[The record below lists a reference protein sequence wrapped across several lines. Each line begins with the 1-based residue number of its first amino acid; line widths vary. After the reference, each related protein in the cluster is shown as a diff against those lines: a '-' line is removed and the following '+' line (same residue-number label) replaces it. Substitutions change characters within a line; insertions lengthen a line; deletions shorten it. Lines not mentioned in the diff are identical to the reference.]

1 MKQAVLFASACAGIV
16 LWHLPTTAS
25 CFARN
30 VEGSY
35 TCREGGAEPAPM
47 NSPRAA
53 AVVPFDAVVPTA
65 VAPRRQVSRERD
77 TPADVAPPS
86 ARPVDDA
93 RRDVDA
99 HAADE
104 LLPVPR

>member
-1 MKQAVLFASACAGIV
+1 VKQAVLFASACAGIV

-47 NSPRAA
+47 NSPRAE
-53 AVVPFDAVVPTA
+53 VVRPFDAVVPTA
-65 VAPRRQVSRERD
+65 VEPRRAAPRERD
-77 TPADVAPPS
+77 TAVDGAPS
-86 ARPVDDA
+86 NVRSVDDA
-93 RRDVDA
+93 A
-99 HAADE
+99 FADE
-104 LLPVPR
+104 SLPVPR

>member
-1 MKQAVLFASACAGIV
+1 VKQAVLFASACAGIV

-35 TCREGGAEPAPM
+35 TSREGGAEPAPM
-47 NSPRAA
+47 NSPRAKA
-53 AVVPFDAVVPTA
+53 AVTFDAVVPTA
-65 VAPRRQVSRERD
+65 VEPRRQVSRERD
-77 TPADVAPPS
+77 TPVDAATS
-86 ARPVDDA
+86 NARTLDDQ